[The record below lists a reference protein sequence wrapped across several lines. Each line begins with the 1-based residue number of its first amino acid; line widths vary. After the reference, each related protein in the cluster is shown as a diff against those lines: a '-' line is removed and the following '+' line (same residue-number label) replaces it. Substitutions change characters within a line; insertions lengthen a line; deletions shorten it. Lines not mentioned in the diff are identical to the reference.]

1 MAANK
6 AMPGHRPRTVVV
18 VMGRNRP
25 HEVAWFVVALVSGL
39 GFLFRAIDRPV
50 SVSALLPGWAVGIWV
65 FVLFSS
71 GLVGLVG
78 AFWHG
83 EVMPGLR
90 LEQAGLLMGVAA
102 LLPSI
107 VSAYQYAGPP
117 ATYVVATS
125 LAFAGANTV
134 RVFAISRTIRD
145 LRRP

>member
-1 MAANK
+1 MAASK
-6 AMPGHRPRTVVV
+6 VMGHRPRTVVV

-25 HEVAWFVVALVSGL
+25 HEVAWFVVALVTGL
-39 GFLFRAIDRPV
+39 GFLFRALDRPI
-50 SVSALLPGWAVGIWV
+50 SVASLLPDWVVGIWV

-71 GLVGLVG
+71 GLVGLIG

-83 EVMPGLR
+83 HVMQGLR

-125 LAFAGANTV
+125 LAFAAANTV
-134 RVFAISRTIRD
+134 RVVAISHTIKD
-145 LRRP
+145 LKRP